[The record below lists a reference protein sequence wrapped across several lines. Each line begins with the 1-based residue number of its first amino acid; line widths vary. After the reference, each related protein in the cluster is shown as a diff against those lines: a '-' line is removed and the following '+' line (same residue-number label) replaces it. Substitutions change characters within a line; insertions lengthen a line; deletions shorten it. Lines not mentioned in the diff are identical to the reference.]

1 MVREKCVLELK
12 VDLDYEWEFLG
23 KLLSVGEKCY
33 QTWMYRRFLVEC
45 SGCYEHE
52 KEFCDTYIQSD
63 NKNIHSWTYRKW
75 IVDTFGLFDGELE
88 YTESKYISSISL
100 LEYIK
105 IDIFNNSAWSYRFYV
120 YSHLHVLSILAS

>member
-12 VDLDYEWEFLG
+12 VDLEYEWEFLN

-52 KEFCDTYIQSD
+52 KEFCDTYIRSD

-75 IVDTFGLFDGELE
+75 IVDQFGLYDGELE
-88 YTESKYISSISL
+88 YTESKHLEDASWV
-100 LEYIK
+100 EYIK
-105 IDIFNNSAWSYRFYV
+105 IDPFNNSAWSFRFYV
-120 YSHLHVLSILAS
+120 YTHLNVLCDGE

>member
-1 MVREKCVLELK
+1 
-12 VDLDYEWEFLG
+12 
-23 KLLSVGEKCY
+23 
-33 QTWMYRRFLVEC
+33 MYRRFLVEC

-88 YTESKYISSISL
+88 YTESKHISFISL

-120 YSHLHVLSILAS
+120 YSHLHPTSQNLDKELGFVLSKLDEAPHNEAAWNYLYGYE